1 MLCYYFFTSFLSL
14 KILQCSIT
22 LSHHLSHAG
31 DGDSSGEDAISRLS
45 SSDGCIGNDD
55 EGDTCDVRLSPPTPP
70 FLSPTST
77 DIDLDSDVFNSCKK
91 QRRNRTTFSSEQLRE
106 LEAVFTH
113 THYPDC
119 TLREQIADKVRLTEA
134 RVQVRGRV
142 CKVDLKGYSSQ

>member
-1 MLCYYFFTSFLSL
+1 MMTSSE
-14 KILQCSIT
+14 IRRHTNSVEDEAVDEDDVDIDVT
-22 LSHHLSHAG
+22 G

-106 LEAVFTH
+106 LEARLKAVGAT
-113 THYPDC
+113 
-119 TLREQIADKVRLTEA
+119 REAAGKHSTKFANSREPGAMAIAA
-134 RVQVRGRV
+134 N
-142 CKVDLKGYSSQ
+142 